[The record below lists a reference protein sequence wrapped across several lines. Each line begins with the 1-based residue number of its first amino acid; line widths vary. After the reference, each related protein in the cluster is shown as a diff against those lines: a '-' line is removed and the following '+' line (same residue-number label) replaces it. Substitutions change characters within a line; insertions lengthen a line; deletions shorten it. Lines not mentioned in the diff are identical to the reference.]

1 MRLPGRLATAALFVA
16 LTVLPRSGPPLA
28 AQSLGGC
35 RVYIGRPPAPN
46 PLATDNGIPGTGAYA
61 YDDYDWPS
69 LRQALQTYGLFGRR
83 ACRPAP
89 SPAAPPPWSP
99 YLPQGR

>member
-1 MRLPGRLATAALFVA
+1 MRRPGRSAIAVLLFTLA
-16 LTVLPRSGPPLA
+16 VLLPTGPLA
-28 AQSLGGC
+28 AQCPGGW

-61 YDDYDWPS
+61 YSDYDWPS

-83 ACRPAP
+83 ACRPASAP
-89 SPAAPPPWSP
+89 PAPPPP
-99 YLPQGR
+99 PRFLDGR